1 MMIDFLLM
9 MIDMIFNLRNVHN
22 QIRNKKSE
30 KWTLD
35 FTFEF
40 YVSRCITNVIRSKK
54 WENTF
59 LKKRWKFTNSKYL
72 LFTIFSII
80 ATNRVEFKEKNIFDT
95 SFSYIDWYIR
105 FNGLILQKVI
115 LIHMMYRPLLIL
127 MYVEFWSVIA
137 NDHEINACKTCCCH
151 ASLQIS
157 SKNKVNMDK
166 RKNLDWHS
174 TPISSQC
181 EAWLKTMTNNK
192 EQNWLYPDRQSMSL
206 LFYVSFEIF
215 HFTIPHQP
223 LLVFKGYTHEGW
235 MKVLFTHTPIL
246 CAWQM

>member
-137 NDHEINACKTCCCH
+137 NDHEIIACKTCCCH

-157 SKNKVNMDK
+157 SKNKVNLDK

-181 EAWLKTMTNNK
+181 EAWLKTMTNK
-192 EQNWLYPDRQSMSL
+192 EQNWLYPDRACPCCSIFWNYSF
-206 LFYVSFEIF
+206 FYSSSTFAGLQRLDSWRLNEGSF
-215 HFTIPHQP
+215 H
-223 LLVFKGYTHEGW
+223 
-235 MKVLFTHTPIL
+235 THTPIL